1 VSRSNIL
8 LPLLASLCLVL
19 GAPAHAEGD
28 DYLLDS
34 GDRVRV
40 RVQEWPDVTGEFLV
54 GADGSVSVPGV
65 GPVRARGIS
74 PNALA
79 QAISDRLRERA
90 PSTNSITVVDIIRYR
105 SIYVLGDVQRPGEYE
120 FQPNLTVT
128 RAISLAGGFYRPPV
142 AGFQRFERDAI
153 LSRGEAATFAARAD
167 RLRIRLARL
176 QAELKDSDDIEIPA
190 VLARRQE
197 RDAIADMLAEART
210 TLKARRDSFRK
221 QTEGFSHAKTLL
233 DQEIASLTRQIEAE
247 TRQLDYV
254 RRELDKMRN
263 LAERG
268 LASSPRML
276 DLERNTAQITG
287 ARQALE
293 TSIVRSRAEMHKLDQ
308 RIADIK
314 NEIADKIRE
323 EIEKVN
329 LELVDA
335 TGKVQTS
342 LMLANEAETLGPEAL
357 MRQEAE
363 DPQHRFVIVRRAPD
377 GVQKELTT
385 HRHGSLQPGDVVE
398 IVKVLRDPARKDS
411 TAAVR

>member
-1 VSRSNIL
+1 MPRLRYLIV
-8 LPLLASLCLVL
+8 LLASLCVL
-19 GAPAHAEGD
+19 SGSPLHAEGD

-40 RVQEWPDVTGEFLV
+40 RVQEWPDVAGEFLV
-54 GADGSVSVPGV
+54 GADGSISVPSV
-65 GPVRARGIS
+65 GPVRARGLTPS
-74 PNALA
+74 ALA
-79 QAISDRLRERA
+79 QEISAKLRERS
-90 PSTNSITVVDIIRYR
+90 PSTNSITVVDMIRYR

-142 AGFQRFERDAI
+142 SGFQRFERDAI

-167 RLRIRLARL
+167 RLRVRLARL
-176 QAELKDSDDIEIPA
+176 QAELNDSDDIELPA
-190 VLARRQE
+190 ALARRQNQDE
-197 RDAIADMLAEART
+197 IADMLADARA
-210 TLKARRDSFRK
+210 TLTARRESFRK
-221 QTEGFSHAKTLL
+221 QTEGFAHAKALL
-233 DQEIASLTRQIEAE
+233 EQEIASLTRQIEAE
-247 TRQLDYV
+247 SRQLEYV
-254 RRELDKMRN
+254 RRELAKMRD

-276 DLERNTAQITG
+276 DLERNSAQIIG

-293 TSIVRSRAEMHKLDQ
+293 TNIVRSRQEMHKLDQ
-308 RIADIK
+308 KIADIK
-314 NEIADKIRE
+314 SEIAEKVRE

-342 LMLANEAETLGPEAL
+342 LMLANEAETLGPESL
-357 MRQEAE
+357 MRQETE

-377 GVQKELTT
+377 GVQKEFTT
-385 HRHGSLQPGDVVE
+385 HRHGTLEPGDVVE
-398 IVKVLRDPARKDS
+398 IVRVLRDPARKDA